1 MANLKRKNHFLPECY
16 QKGFTD
22 TSGKAWVKFADKQDP
37 EHRTPSTVGYRSSL
51 YIVKRSGIEDD
62 KVEDF
67 FSNVVEAPFAP
78 VSQRIKKEQNHFANL
93 TGEEA
98 GAVCG
103 FVASQ
108 AVRTLAH
115 KKCIEEQ
122 AGGEVDANSFVR
134 TIAKQALIVM
144 EYWDRNPSQPHF
156 YTSLP
161 DVGEQFITGDSP
173 VVVIQMNDNPIWV
186 PTSDPR
192 LTTTDL
198 TQILSNPNHDFWLS
212 LSPYVCVSVRGRRW
226 GEPRLPPDTVD
237 PQFVRFLN
245 ARVREQSGIFLLAR
259 DKASLV

>member
-22 TSGKAWVKFADKQDP
+22 ASGKVWVKFADKERP
-37 EHRTPSTVGYRSSL
+37 EHRNPSSVGYRSSL
-51 YIVKRSGIEDD
+51 YIVKRRGIEDD
-62 KVEDF
+62 EVEDF
-67 FSNVVEAPFAP
+67 FSNVVEGPFAP
-78 VSQRIKKEQNHFANL
+78 VSQRIKEEQSRFANL
-93 TGEEA
+93 TGDET
-98 GAVCG
+98 GALCG

-122 AGGEVDANSFVR
+122 AGGPVDTNTFVR

-144 EYWDRNPSQPHF
+144 EYWDKNLHQPHF

-161 DVGEQFITGDSP
+161 HVGEQFITGDSP
-173 VVVIQMNDNPIWV
+173 VVVIQMNNNPIWV

-198 TQILSNPNHDFWLS
+198 AQILHNPNHDFWLC
-212 LSPYVCVSVRGRRW
+212 LSPYVCVSVRGQSY
-226 GEPRLPPDTVD
+226 GEPRLPPETVD

-245 ARVREQSGIFLLAR
+245 GRVREQSEIFLLAR
-259 DKASLV
+259 DKASLS